1 MKKQALTAIEIEA
14 LALSNSAATDE
25 RRQPVSDD
33 SGAYP
38 QEPETHR
45 RSALHRL
52 IDSFA
57 LASCSMAGVY
67 VGVWLDRS
75 NVSGDRTDGKDETS
89 AGQRGVA
96 AARRDADGWPFD

>member
-1 MKKQALTAIEIEA
+1 MKKQTLTAIEIEA
-14 LALSNSAATDE
+14 LSLSNSAASDE

-38 QEPETHR
+38 QEPETRR

-52 IDSFA
+52 IDCFA

-67 VGVWLDRS
+67 VGVWLDPPNDVARADS
-75 NVSGDRTDGKDETS
+75 PPHRGSGE
-89 AGQRGVA
+89 A
-96 AARRDADGWPFD
+96 APTAEQ

>member
-25 RRQPVSDD
+25 RRRPVSDD

-38 QEPETHR
+38 QEPKTRR
-45 RSALHRL
+45 RSALHQL

-67 VGVWLDRS
+67 VGVWLDPLNDVARADS
-75 NVSGDRTDGKDETS
+75 PPTADRVKQHHD
-89 AGQRGVA
+89 
-96 AARRDADGWPFD
+96 

>member
-75 NVSGDRTDGKDETS
+75 KDVAQPTRPRTVDREKGHHD
-89 AGQRGVA
+89 
-96 AARRDADGWPFD
+96 

>member
-1 MKKQALTAIEIEA
+1 MTKQALTAIEIEA

-67 VGVWLDRS
+67 VGVWLDPPKDVAQPTRPRT
-75 NVSGDRTDGKDETS
+75 VDREKGHHD
-89 AGQRGVA
+89 
-96 AARRDADGWPFD
+96 

>member
-1 MKKQALTAIEIEA
+1 MTKQALTTIEIEA

-33 SGAYP
+33 SGGYP
-38 QEPETHR
+38 QEPETRR
-45 RSALHRL
+45 RSALHQL

-67 VGVWLDRS
+67 VGVWFDPPDDAAQPTRLRTVDREK
-75 NVSGDRTDGKDETS
+75 GHHD
-89 AGQRGVA
+89 
-96 AARRDADGWPFD
+96 

>member
-25 RRQPVSDD
+25 LRRPVSDD

-38 QEPETHR
+38 QEPETR
-45 RSALHRL
+45 PRSALHQL
-52 IDSFA
+52 IECFA

-67 VGVWLDRS
+67 VGVWLDPLNDVARADS
-75 NVSGDRTDGKDETS
+75 PPTADREKQHHD
-89 AGQRGVA
+89 
-96 AARRDADGWPFD
+96 

>member
-25 RRQPVSDD
+25 WSQPICDD

-38 QEPETHR
+38 QEPETRR

-57 LASCSMAGVY
+57 LASCSMAGGY
-67 VGVWLDRS
+67 VGVWLDPPARADPAPTA
-75 NVSGDRTDGKDETS
+75 DREKQHHD
-89 AGQRGVA
+89 
-96 AARRDADGWPFD
+96 

>member
-25 RRQPVSDD
+25 RRRTVSDD

-38 QEPETHR
+38 QEPETRR
-45 RSALHRL
+45 RSALHQF
-52 IDSFA
+52 IECFA

-67 VGVWLDRS
+67 VGVWLDPL
-75 NVSGDRTDGKDETS
+75 ND
-89 AGQRGVA
+89 VA
-96 AARRDADGWPFD
+96 RADSPPTADQEKQHHD

>member
-14 LALSNSAATDE
+14 VALSNSAASDG

-33 SGAYP
+33 SGAYT
-38 QEPETHR
+38 QEPKTRR
-45 RSALHRL
+45 RSALHQL

-67 VGVWLDRS
+67 VGVWLDPPNDVARANS
-75 NVSGDRTDGKDETS
+75 PPTADREKQHHD
-89 AGQRGVA
+89 
-96 AARRDADGWPFD
+96 